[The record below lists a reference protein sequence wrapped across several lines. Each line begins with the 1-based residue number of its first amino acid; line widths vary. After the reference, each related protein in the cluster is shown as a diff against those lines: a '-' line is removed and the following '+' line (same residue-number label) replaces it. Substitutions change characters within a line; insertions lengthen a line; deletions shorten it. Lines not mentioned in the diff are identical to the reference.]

1 MNLTRIDHRFHWT
14 LEEGEHVSMSYEDRG
29 QHRSAE
35 HEKPKLTKEQPATEH
50 TGGETPAYTGQYRI
64 SNASQC

>member
-35 HEKPKLTKEQPATEH
+35 HEKPKLTKEP
-50 TGGETPAYTGQYRI
+50 
-64 SNASQC
+64 